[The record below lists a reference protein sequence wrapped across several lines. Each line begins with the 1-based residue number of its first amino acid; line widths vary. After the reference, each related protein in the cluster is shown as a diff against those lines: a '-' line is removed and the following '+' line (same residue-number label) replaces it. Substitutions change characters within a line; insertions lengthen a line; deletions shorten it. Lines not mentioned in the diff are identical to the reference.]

1 MAENFSKI
9 VEKAG
14 VLAYNDAQVHIK
26 NQYINNDTEKT
37 DFDEISFE
45 DLESQTK
52 ELPEIK
58 LDFFDQRKRQRMLV
72 LGGELGGVNKNE
84 LILQLA
90 YRLAKDER
98 LDSEKTDSDQTNPQ
112 KVDVSIK
119 RWRRTSSQQTIDLEA
134 ELQKTKDPT
143 IFLFTNIEPRNIASS
158 LQNIY
163 KIVQSL
169 RRHYILASTD
179 RSFSSWHLNNN
190 AQYFFPTNLNP
201 QTIYGQ
207 HILVKELQEEL
218 SRYQKQLNKLQEESE
233 KDLKPKL
240 SECLKSNYGSLES
253 ISQNLGSLKS
263 IRQFVKL
270 LSQRLNEHIK
280 KQKELKKQT
289 QLSSDELSILL
300 SRKNINILIENS
312 KLNDETFIRNLFQ
325 NILQNSPRQQLLALG
340 ISFLNGLFEDQLF
353 TALEKVFTEAWQKR
367 DPSLV
372 TLDYSD
378 LDELRY
384 NYFDFQ
390 ENDFD
395 IYERVSNS
403 FKVVETKI
411 YKTDIRLI
419 NVVFVKNREQLFKV
433 AWESHR
439 RQIINGLEV
448 LVNIVKDSA
457 VPENYYLPGNWNLY
471 GTQTRREKL
480 RRAVS
485 NTFCDIISNIGSASI
500 NALYNSLFE
509 LARDKENEV
518 RNVAANILT
527 NLYERGKKEELF
539 RILQFL
545 YDFSLEKEKKELS
558 QRGRKKE
565 KEKDNTE
572 SKRKLVEDV
581 DKRKLEEVDKKKVE
595 EVKKQQTK
603 NIIAKIKDFLANLF
617 REEKIQGEKEYYINT
632 QLDLHDFLG
641 ATVAVTIGNVIYE
654 HYRGEGESL
663 PDDFYSW
670 LKELSKSKLP
680 FVHASF
686 GYQSLSVTV
695 PLHLRQMRGFLKEIV
710 EKHKDWLYEE
720 YDLSLNH
727 AVARSLAYA
736 YNFSKNREDVKD
748 ILKNW
753 YEEASKGDEYTK
765 SKQNAKEK
773 QVLKKEDALFRTVAL
788 TYGQIQYDDD
798 KVDEFPILLR
808 DTRLWFEEILKKDK
822 NLLVR
827 KTIISAV
834 FLLTHNYLDDIQ
846 EWLSDLV
853 SDFTPEEQKRL
864 IIELTNIYLKEE
876 VKEEL
881 TTVEMVM
888 NKWVKEK
895 NIPAQKIAFGAL
907 VSFAKLED

>member
-1 MAENFSKI
+1 MNESTKSETSQTINVS
-9 VEKAG
+9 G
-14 VLAYNDAQVHIK
+14 NAYGFTQEGNIFQSFFA
-26 NQYINNDTEKT
+26 KT
-37 DFDEISFE
+37 DFDEISVE
-45 DLESQTK
+45 DLESQIK
-52 ELPEIK
+52 ELPEIQ
-58 LDFFDQRKRQRMLV
+58 LDFFNQRKKQRMLV
-72 LGGELGGVNKNE
+72 LGGELGGINKNE

-90 YRLAKDER
+90 YRLAKDES

-134 ELQKTKDPT
+134 ELQKTKHPT
-143 IFLFTNIEPRNIASS
+143 IFVFTNIEPRNIASS

-169 RRHYILASTD
+169 RHHYILASTD

-218 SRYQKQLNKLQEESE
+218 SRYQKQLNKLQEELE
-233 KDLKPKL
+233 KDLKLKL
-240 SECLKSNYGSLES
+240 SEYLKNNYGSLES

-280 KQKELKKQT
+280 KQKELKEQT
-289 QLSSDELSILL
+289 QLSSEALSTLL

-572 SKRKLVEDV
+572 SKRKLVEEA
-581 DKRKLEEVDKKKVE
+581 DKRKLEEVE
-595 EVKKQQTK
+595 KQQTK
-603 NIIAKIKDFLANLF
+603 NIITKIKDFLTNLF
-617 REEKIQGEKEYYINT
+617 REEKIQGEKEYYINKQT
-632 QLDLHDFLG
+632 DLHDFLG
-641 ATVAVTIGNVIYE
+641 ATVAVTVGNVISE
-654 HYRGEGESL
+654 HYRGGGEGI

-670 LKELSKSKLP
+670 LKELSKSKLR
-680 FVHASF
+680 FIHAFF
-686 GYQSLSVTV
+686 GYYSLYVTV
-695 PLHLRQMRGFLKEIV
+695 PFYLKQMRGFLKEIV
-710 EKHKDWLYEE
+710 EKHKYWLYEE
-720 YDLSLNH
+720 YNLSLNH
-727 AVARSLAYA
+727 AVAQSLADA
-736 YNFSKNREDVKD
+736 YRYSKNREEVKD

-834 FLLTHNYLDDIQ
+834 FLLTHNYLGTI
-846 EWLSDLV
+846 EKWLSNLV

-881 TTVEMVM
+881 TTVEKVM

>member
-1 MAENFSKI
+1 MNESTKSETSQTINVS
-9 VEKAG
+9 G
-14 VLAYNDAQVHIK
+14 NAYGFTQEGNIFQSFFA
-26 NQYINNDTEKT
+26 KT
-37 DFDEISFE
+37 DFDEISVE
-45 DLESQTK
+45 DLESQIK
-52 ELPEIK
+52 ELPEIQ
-58 LDFFDQRKRQRMLV
+58 LDFFNQRKKQRMLV
-72 LGGELGGVNKNE
+72 LGGELGGINKNE

-98 LDSEKTDSDQTNPQ
+98 LDSEKIDSDQTNPQ

-143 IFLFTNIEPRNIASS
+143 IFVFTNIEPRNIASS

-280 KQKELKKQT
+280 KQKELKEQT
-289 QLSSDELSILL
+289 QLSSEALLTLL

-390 ENDFD
+390 ENDLD

-457 VPENYYLPGNWNLY
+457 VPENYYIPGNWNLY

-545 YDFSLEKEKKELS
+545 YDFSLEKEKKGTS
-558 QRGRKKE
+558 QWRRQKE

-572 SKRKLVEDV
+572 NEE
-581 DKRKLEEVDKKKVE
+581 KLEEVE
-595 EVKKQQTK
+595 KQQTK
-603 NIIAKIKDFLANLF
+603 NIITKIKDFLTNLF
-617 REEKIQGEKEYYINT
+617 REEKIQGEKEYYINKQT
-632 QLDLHDFLG
+632 DLHDFLG
-641 ATVAVTIGNVIYE
+641 ATVAVTVGNVISE
-654 HYRGEGESL
+654 HYRGGGEGI

-670 LKELSKSKLP
+670 LKELSKSKLR
-680 FVHASF
+680 FIHAFF
-686 GYQSLSVTV
+686 GYYSLYVTV
-695 PLHLRQMRGFLKEIV
+695 PFYLKQMRGFLKEIV
-710 EKHKDWLYEE
+710 EKHKYWLYEE
-720 YDLSLNH
+720 YNLSLNH
-727 AVARSLAYA
+727 AVAQSLADA
-736 YNFSKNREDVKD
+736 YRYSKNREEVKD

-788 TYGQIQYDDD
+788 TYGQIQYDDKDVD
-798 KVDEFPILLR
+798 KFPILLR
-808 DTRLWFEEILKKDK
+808 DTCLWFEEILKKDK

-834 FLLTHNYLDDIQ
+834 FLLTHNYLGTI
-846 EWLSDLV
+846 EKWLSNLV

-881 TTVEMVM
+881 TTVEKVM

>member
-1 MAENFSKI
+1 MNGPYHKF
-9 VEKAG
+9 
-14 VLAYNDAQVHIK
+14 
-26 NQYINNDTEKT
+26 
-37 DFDEISFE
+37 
-45 DLESQTK
+45 
-52 ELPEIK
+52 
-58 LDFFDQRKRQRMLV
+58 
-72 LGGELGGVNKNE
+72 
-84 LILQLA
+84 
-90 YRLAKDER
+90 
-98 LDSEKTDSDQTNPQ
+98 
-112 KVDVSIK
+112 
-119 RWRRTSSQQTIDLEA
+119 
-134 ELQKTKDPT
+134 
-143 IFLFTNIEPRNIASS
+143 
-158 LQNIY
+158 
-163 KIVQSL
+163 
-169 RRHYILASTD
+169 
-179 RSFSSWHLNNN
+179 
-190 AQYFFPTNLNP
+190 
-201 QTIYGQ
+201 
-207 HILVKELQEEL
+207 ILVKELQEEL

-240 SECLKSNYGSLES
+240 SEYLKSNYGSLES

-289 QLSSDELSILL
+289 QLSSEALSTLL

-384 NYFDFQ
+384 NFFDFQ

-403 FKVVETKI
+403 FKVVETKL

-509 LARDKENEV
+509 LARDKKNEV

-545 YDFSLEKEKKELS
+545 YDFSLEKEKKGTT
-558 QRGRKKE
+558 QWRRQKE

-572 SKRKLVEDV
+572 NEE
-581 DKRKLEEVDKKKVE
+581 KLEEVE
-595 EVKKQQTK
+595 KQQTK
-603 NIIAKIKDFLANLF
+603 NIITKIKDFLTNLF
-617 REEKIQGEKEYYINT
+617 REEKIQGEKEYYINK
-632 QLDLHDFLG
+632 QIDLHDFLG
-641 ATVAVTIGNVIYE
+641 ATVAVTVGNVISE
-654 HYRGEGESL
+654 HYRGGGEGI

-670 LKELSKSKLP
+670 LKELSKSKLR
-680 FVHASF
+680 VIHAFF
-686 GYQSLSVTV
+686 GYHSLCVTV
-695 PLHLRQMRGFLKEIV
+695 PFYLKQMRGFLKEIV
-710 EKHKDWLYEE
+710 EKHKYWLDEE
-720 YDLSLNH
+720 YNLSLNH
-727 AVARSLAYA
+727 AVAQSLADA
-736 YNFSKNREDVKD
+736 YRYSKNREEVKD

-788 TYGQIQYDDD
+788 TYGQIQYDDKDVD
-798 KVDEFPILLR
+798 KFPILLR
-808 DTRLWFEEILKKDK
+808 DTCLWFEEILKKDK

-834 FLLTHNYLDDIQ
+834 FLLTHNYLGTI
-846 EWLSDLV
+846 EKWLSNLV

-881 TTVEMVM
+881 TTVEKVM

>member
-1 MAENFSKI
+1 MNESTKSETSQTINVS
-9 VEKAG
+9 G
-14 VLAYNDAQVHIK
+14 NAYGFTQEGNIFQSFFA
-26 NQYINNDTEKT
+26 KT
-37 DFDEISFE
+37 DFDEISVE
-45 DLESQTK
+45 DLESQIK
-52 ELPEIK
+52 ELPEIQ
-58 LDFFDQRKRQRMLV
+58 LDFFNQRKKQRMLV
-72 LGGELGGVNKNE
+72 LGGELGGINKNE

-98 LDSEKTDSDQTNPQ
+98 LDSEKIDSDQTNPQ

-119 RWRRTSSQQTIDLEA
+119 RWRRTSSQQIIDLEA
-134 ELQKTKDPT
+134 ELQKTEHPT
-143 IFLFTNIEPRNIASS
+143 IFVFTNIEPRNIAGS

-169 RRHYILASTD
+169 RHYHYILASTD

-240 SECLKSNYGSLES
+240 SEYLKSNYGSLES

-289 QLSSDELSILL
+289 QLSSEALSTLL

-384 NYFDFQ
+384 NFFDFQ

-403 FKVVETKI
+403 FKVVETKL

-448 LVNIVKDSA
+448 LVNIVKDSV

-545 YDFSLEKEKKELS
+545 YDFSLEKEKKGTT
-558 QRGRKKE
+558 QWRRQKE

-572 SKRKLVEDV
+572 NEE
-581 DKRKLEEVDKKKVE
+581 KLEEVE
-595 EVKKQQTK
+595 KQQTK
-603 NIIAKIKDFLANLF
+603 NIITKIKDFLTNLF
-617 REEKIQGEKEYYINT
+617 REEKIQGEKEYYINK
-632 QLDLHDFLG
+632 QIDLHDFLG
-641 ATVAVTIGNVIYE
+641 ATVAVTVGNVISE
-654 HYRGEGESL
+654 HYRGGGEGI

-670 LKELSKSKLP
+670 LKELSKSKLR
-680 FVHASF
+680 FIHAFF
-686 GYQSLSVTV
+686 GYHSLCVTV
-695 PLHLRQMRGFLKEIV
+695 PFYLKQMRGFLKEIV
-710 EKHKDWLYEE
+710 EKHKYWLYEE
-720 YDLSLNH
+720 YNLSLNH
-727 AVARSLAYA
+727 AVAQSLADA
-736 YNFSKNREDVKD
+736 YRYSKNREEVKD

-788 TYGQIQYDDD
+788 TYGQIQYDDKDVD
-798 KVDEFPILLR
+798 KFPILLR
-808 DTRLWFEEILKKDK
+808 DTCLWFEEILKKDK

-834 FLLTHNYLDDIQ
+834 FLLTHNYLGTI
-846 EWLSDLV
+846 EKWLSNLV

-881 TTVEMVM
+881 TTVEKVM

>member
-1 MAENFSKI
+1 MTENFSKI

-52 ELPEIK
+52 ELPEIQ
-58 LDFFDQRKRQRMLV
+58 LDFFDQRKKQRMLV
-72 LGGELGGVNKNE
+72 LGGELGGINKNE

-98 LDSEKTDSDQTNPQ
+98 LDSEKIDSDQTNPQ

-289 QLSSDELSILL
+289 QLSSEALSTLL

-403 FKVVETKI
+403 FKVVETKL

-448 LVNIVKDSA
+448 LVNIVKDSV

-509 LARDKENEV
+509 LARDKKNEV

-545 YDFSLEKEKKELS
+545 YDFSLEKEKKGTS
-558 QRGRKKE
+558 QWRRQKE

-572 SKRKLVEDV
+572 NEE
-581 DKRKLEEVDKKKVE
+581 KLEEVE
-595 EVKKQQTK
+595 KQQTK
-603 NIIAKIKDFLANLF
+603 NIITKIKDFLTNLF
-617 REEKIQGEKEYYINT
+617 REEKIQGEKEYYINKQT
-632 QLDLHDFLG
+632 DLHDFLG
-641 ATVAVTIGNVIYE
+641 ATVAVTVGNVISE
-654 HYRGEGESL
+654 HYRGGGEGI

-670 LKELSKSKLP
+670 LKELSKSKLR
-680 FVHASF
+680 FIHAFF
-686 GYQSLSVTV
+686 GYYSLYVTV
-695 PLHLRQMRGFLKEIV
+695 PFYLKQMRGFLKEIV
-710 EKHKDWLYEE
+710 EKHKYWLYEE
-720 YDLSLNH
+720 YNLSLNH
-727 AVARSLAYA
+727 AVAQSLADA
-736 YNFSKNREDVKD
+736 YRYSKNREEVKD

-788 TYGQIQYDDD
+788 TYGQIQYDDKDVD
-798 KVDEFPILLR
+798 KFPILLR
-808 DTRLWFEEILKKDK
+808 DTCLWFEEILKKDK

-834 FLLTHNYLDDIQ
+834 FLLTHNYLGTI
-846 EWLSDLV
+846 EKWLSNLV

-881 TTVEMVM
+881 TTVEKVM